1 MVKDRI
7 DNIKVPISEL
17 KEAVDLFLKEEALNN
32 KKITYKLPE
41 RQKKPINREFSTT
54 EVKNILSKTKLEN
67 GVFTKTNNI
76 TVTVKPEKRLLSK
89 FDKNSDSKKQDL
101 MMKITRDF
109 VRLNALQLTNS
120 TQRTLDL
127 IRMNFKKISEM
138 NLIENEEISALN
150 REELI
155 TVYST
160 FVAMFMVQEMD
171 KKTIDNRSLEQ
182 INTVELETLR

>member
-1 MVKDRI
+1 
-7 DNIKVPISEL
+7 
-17 KEAVDLFLKEEALNN
+17 
-32 KKITYKLPE
+32 
-41 RQKKPINREFSTT
+41 
-54 EVKNILSKTKLEN
+54 
-67 GVFTKTNNI
+67 
-76 TVTVKPEKRLLSK
+76 
-89 FDKNSDSKKQDL
+89 
-101 MMKITRDF
+101 MMKITTDF

-120 TQRTLDL
+120 TQRTMDL

-138 NLIENEEISALN
+138 NLIENEEIAGLN

-171 KKTIDNRSLEQ
+171 KKTVDNRSLEQ

>member
-1 MVKDRI
+1 MVQERI
-7 DNIKVPISEL
+7 DNIKVPI
-17 KEAVDLFLKEEALNN
+17 KEIKKAVDLYLQEEDRNN
-32 KKITYKLPE
+32 KRITYRLPE
-41 RQKKPINREFSTT
+41 RQKKPINREFATT

-89 FDKNSDSKKQDL
+89 YDRNSDSKKQDL
-101 MMKITRDF
+101 LMKITTDF

-120 TQRTLDL
+120 TQRTMDL

-138 NLIENEEISALN
+138 NLIENEEIAGLN

-171 KKTIDNRSLEQ
+171 KKTVDNRSLEQ

>member
-1 MVKDRI
+1 
-7 DNIKVPISEL
+7 
-17 KEAVDLFLKEEALNN
+17 
-32 KKITYKLPE
+32 
-41 RQKKPINREFSTT
+41 
-54 EVKNILSKTKLEN
+54 LSKTKLEN

-89 FDKNSDSKKQDL
+89 YDRNSDSKKQDL
-101 MMKITRDF
+101 MMKITTDF

-120 TQRTLDL
+120 TQRTMDL

-138 NLIENEEISALN
+138 NLIENEEIAGLN

-171 KKTIDNRSLEQ
+171 KKTVDNRSLEQ

>member
-1 MVKDRI
+1 MVQERI
-7 DNIKVPISEL
+7 DNIKVPI
-17 KEAVDLFLKEEALNN
+17 KEIKKAVDLYLQEEDRNN
-32 KKITYKLPE
+32 KRITYRLPE
-41 RQKKPINREFSTT
+41 RQKKPINREFATT
-54 EVKNILSKTKLEN
+54 EVKN
-67 GVFTKTNNI
+67 
-76 TVTVKPEKRLLSK
+76 
-89 FDKNSDSKKQDL
+89 
-101 MMKITRDF
+101 MKITTDF

-120 TQRTLDL
+120 TQRTMDL

-138 NLIENEEISALN
+138 NLIENEEIAGLN

-171 KKTIDNRSLEQ
+171 KKTVDNRSLEQ